1 MARSCCLICLKIECN
16 NLLKFGMEANLRL
29 IYAYN
34 PALGL
39 T

>member
-1 MARSCCLICLKIECN
+1 MARSCHVTLMKIKDS
-16 NLLKFGMEANLRL
+16 NLLKFGAEANLRL

-34 PALGL
+34 PALGW

>member
-1 MARSCCLICLKIECN
+1 MARSYCLTCLKIEGN
-16 NLLKFGMEANLRL
+16 NILKFGVEANLRL

-34 PALGL
+34 PTLGW